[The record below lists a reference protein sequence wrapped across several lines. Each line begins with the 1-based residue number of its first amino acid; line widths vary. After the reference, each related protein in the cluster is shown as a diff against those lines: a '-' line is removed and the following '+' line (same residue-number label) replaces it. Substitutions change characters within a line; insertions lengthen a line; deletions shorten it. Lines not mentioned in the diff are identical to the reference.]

1 MVSLLLL
8 LSLSCAHH
16 PAAGL
21 NPVPSESAV
30 SSSPINPAAV
40 AGVTDPALRALLND
54 HWEDTLRRSPTWATA
69 LGDHRFDALLPATG
83 PEATFAA
90 IHARDSFLTRARALP
105 VDALSPSDYLT
116 VSLFIEKLTTDAA
129 TDICHTEQW
138 ELSGRTSPLVDI
150 NGLAEATPISTPD
163 DGAHYVARLRQAGGY
178 VDGAIANL
186 RAGIAAG
193 RTPTLSSTELVLK
206 QVNEQL
212 AQPNAAWVISTPAA
226 APHPGWSSVE
236 VAALADGIHAA
247 IPEVRDAYQKF
258 QRFLVAELIP
268 AARPES
274 RAGTLYL
281 PDGEACYTALIRS
294 ETSLPLTPAEV
305 HQTGLTALDGIH
317 DEMRALGKTLF
328 GIEELRAILKRLR
341 ADPSLYFKDSAE
353 IQSAAERCLAR
364 STQAIPRF
372 FGRLPAASCTVKP
385 IPDYEA
391 PYTYIAYYNPM
402 VPGER
407 GGEYRIN
414 LSRPETRARFEME
427 ALTWHESIPGHHL
440 QIAIAQELPDM
451 PAFRKNLS
459 TTAFVE
465 GWALYTERL
474 ADEMGLYSSDLDRL
488 GMLSFDAWRASRLVV
503 DTGIHAKGWTRAQAE
518 TFLLENTA
526 LAPNN
531 IHNEVDRYITWP
543 GQACAYKIGQIELW
557 KLRHE
562 AERRLGARFDL
573 KAFHDVVLGQGAVT
587 LPVLRAQV
595 DAWITS
601 VDLANP

>member
-1 MVSLLLL
+1 MASLLLL
-8 LSLSCAHH
+8 LLLSCAHH
-16 PAAGL
+16 PTASAQPTPTGS
-21 NPVPSESAV
+21 PVST
-30 SSSPINPAAV
+30 SPINAEAV
-40 AGVTDPALRALLND
+40 AGVTDPTLRTLLND

-69 LGDHRFDALLPATG
+69 LGDHRFDALLPSTG
-83 PEATFAA
+83 PEATRAA
-90 IHARDSFLTRARALP
+90 IAARNVLLERAHALP
-105 VDALSPSDYLT
+105 LDALSPSDHLT
-116 VSLFIEKLTTDAA
+116 ASLFTEKLMTDAA
-129 TDICHTEQW
+129 TDVCHTEQW
-138 ELSGRTSPLVDI
+138 ELSGRTNPLVDL
-150 NGLAEATPISTPD
+150 NGLAEATPIATPE
-163 DGAHYVARLRQAGGY
+163 DGAHYIARLRQAGTY
-178 VDGAIANL
+178 VDGVIDNL

-193 RTPTLSSTELVLK
+193 RTPTRSSTELVLA
-206 QVNEQL
+206 QVNDQL
-212 AQPNAAWVISTPAA
+212 AQPDAAWALTTPASVQ
-226 APHPGWSSVE
+226 HPDWSVAD
-236 VAALADGIHAA
+236 VAAFADGVHSAVS
-247 IPEVRDAYQKF
+247 EVRDAYQKF
-258 QRFLVAELIP
+258 QKFLVAELIP

-294 ETSLPLTPAEV
+294 ETSLPLSASEV
-305 HQTGLTALDGIH
+305 HQTGLTALEGIH
-317 DEMRALGKTLF
+317 DEMRALGKKLF
-328 GIEELRAILKRLR
+328 GIEEIPAILERLR
-341 ADPSLYFKDSAE
+341 TDPSLYFKDGAE

-372 FGRLPAASCTVKP
+372 FGRLPAASCTVRP

-427 ALTWHESIPGHHL
+427 VLTWHESIPGHHL

-459 TTAFVE
+459 TTSFVE

-503 DTGIHAKGWTRAQAE
+503 DTGIHAKGWTRTQAE
-518 TFLLENTA
+518 AFLLENTA

-543 GQACAYKIGQIELW
+543 GQACAYKIGQIEIW

-562 AERRLGARFDL
+562 AESRLGARFDL

-595 DAWITS
+595 DAWIRSTPERS
-601 VDLANP
+601 D

>member
-1 MVSLLLL
+1 MLLLPL
-8 LSLSCAHH
+8 LLTMSCAHH
-16 PAAGL
+16 PSRDAHPSTAGS
-21 NPVPSESAV
+21 PVTP
-30 SSSPINPAAV
+30 SPIDPAAV
-40 AGVTDPALRALLND
+40 AGVTDPTLRTLLND
-54 HWEDTLRRSPTWATA
+54 HWADAMRRSPTGATA
-69 LGDHRFDALLPATG
+69 LGDHRFDALLPVIG
-83 PEATFAA
+83 PEATVAA
-90 IHARDSFLTRARALP
+90 IAARNGFLERSRAIPL
-105 VDALSPSDYLT
+105 DALSPSDRLT
-116 VSLFIEKLTTDAA
+116 ATLFTDKLASDAA

-150 NGLAEATPISTPD
+150 NGLAEATPIGTPV
-163 DGAHYVARLRQAGGY
+163 DGQNYVARLRQAGPY

-193 RTPTLSSTELVLK
+193 RTPTLASAQLVLT
-206 QVNEQL
+206 QVNDQL
-212 AQPNAAWVISTPAA
+212 AQPDAAWVLATPAS
-226 APHPGWSSVE
+226 APHTDWSASD
-236 VAALADGIHAA
+236 VAAFADGVTGA
-247 IPEVRDAYQKF
+247 IPGVRDAYQKF
-258 QRFLVAELIP
+258 QMFLTAELLP

-281 PDGEACYTALIRS
+281 PDGATCYAALIRS
-294 ETSLPLTPAEV
+294 ETSLPLTPTEV
-305 HQTGLTALDGIH
+305 HQTGLDALDGIH
-317 DEMRALGKTLF
+317 EEMRTLAQKLF
-328 GIEELRAILKRLR
+328 GIEELPALLTRLR
-341 ADPSLYFKDSAE
+341 TDPSLYFKDGAE
-353 IQSAAERCLAR
+353 IQAAAEHCLAR
-364 STQAIPRF
+364 STAAMPRF
-372 FGRLPAASCTVKP
+372 FGRLPKAPCSVKP

-459 TTAFVE
+459 TTSFVE

-474 ADEMGLYSSDLDRL
+474 AEEMGLYSGDLDRL

-518 TFLLENTA
+518 TFMLENTA
-526 LAPNN
+526 LAANN

-543 GQACAYKIGQIELW
+543 GQACAYKIGQIEVW
-557 KLRHE
+557 NLRRE
-562 AERRLGARFDL
+562 AERRLGAQFDL

-595 DAWITS
+595 EAWIAS
-601 VDLANP
+601 DPGAVD